1 MNEIEDKRFL
11 RRMHVF
17 VQEGLNADEASELAY
32 SLTLRD
38 RDTLDDRRVCFECQN
53 LIGNKLCAKMKDRL
67 GKMQIPLRFILQ
79 RCDDFK
85 LKETK

>member
-1 MNEIEDKRFL
+1 MTEIEDKRFM
-11 RRMHVF
+11 RRLKVF
-17 VQEGLNADEASELAY
+17 VGEGLGENEASELAY
-32 SLTLRD
+32 SMMMRD

-53 LIGNKLCAKMKDRL
+53 LVGNKLCAKMKDKL

>member
-1 MNEIEDKRFL
+1 MTEIEDKRFM
-11 RRMHVF
+11 RRFNVF
-17 VQEGLNADEASELAY
+17 VAEGLSEDESSELAY
-32 SLTLRD
+32 SMMTRD

-53 LIGNKLCAKMKDRL
+53 LVDNKLCANMKDRL

-79 RCDDFK
+79 RCDNFK